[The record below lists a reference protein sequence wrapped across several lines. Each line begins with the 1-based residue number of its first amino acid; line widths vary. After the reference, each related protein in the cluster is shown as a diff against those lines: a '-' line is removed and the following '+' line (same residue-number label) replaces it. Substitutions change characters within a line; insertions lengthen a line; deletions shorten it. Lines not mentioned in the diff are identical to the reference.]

1 MLKNVM
7 VTLMTL
13 ALLTITLNA
22 KEVKN
27 HVVNM
32 GTTTL
37 LKEKLSKMST
47 KELEIKVEECTQK
60 GTMPFEMGVELINR
74 WTQAS

>member
-7 VTLMTL
+7 VTLMAL

-47 KELEIKVEECTQK
+47 KELEIKVEECTNK

-74 WTQAS
+74 WTAS